1 MDIREARERVGNQPH
16 YALIN
21 MKKALEMLPWR
32 NSEEDKKNLEAVKM
46 VLKANRKNL
55 SASLNKDVRIGGK

>member
-1 MDIREARERVGNQPH
+1 MNIREARERVGNQPH

-21 MKKALEMLPWR
+21 MKKALEMLPLL
-32 NSEEDKKNLEAVKM
+32 NNEEDNKNLEAVKM

-55 SASLNKDVRIGGK
+55 SASLNKDVKIGGQ